1 MLHLYIAV
9 YHLGVQCSLCFICT
23 LLYIACMFIV
33 VCVSF
38 LYWWCLVSTAA
49 PGTPVLLGVTRDAAQ
64 PAGSSSI
71 LPAGGSTGRLRL
83 LVQPG
88 PYGLL
93 GETRLALCTPPLPCR
108 PLPRPLLSPTC
119 SCWNHRAR
127 GLLVQAGLCGPFG
140 EMLLALCNPSP
151 THPYLESC

>member
-9 YHLGVQCSLCFICT
+9 YHLGVHCSLCFICT

-38 LYWWCLVSTAA
+38 VYWWCLVSTAA

-64 PAGSSSI
+64 PAGSPSV

-93 GETRLALCTPPLPCR
+93 GETQLALCTLPPPLP
-108 PLPRPLLSPTC
+108 P
-119 SCWNHRAR
+119 
-127 GLLVQAGLCGPFG
+127 
-140 EMLLALCNPSP
+140 PSP
-151 THPYLESC
+151 APPQPYMQLLEPQGGGTPCTSWALWTSW